1 MRSPLLP
8 KPPGR
13 PTNRAA
19 MGPNLPMRAFSRL
32 AAKPNIY
39 PVPPPGVK
47 GGGEEEKRSQ
57 ADARNQDQKA

>member
-1 MRSPLLP
+1 
-8 KPPGR
+8 
-13 PTNRAA
+13 